1 MQADLVVFI
10 AYSGTSRYNIDK
22 ADLKLFNKKNER

>member
-10 AYSGTSRYNIDK
+10 AYSGASRYNIDK
-22 ADLKLFNKKNER
+22 ADSKNI